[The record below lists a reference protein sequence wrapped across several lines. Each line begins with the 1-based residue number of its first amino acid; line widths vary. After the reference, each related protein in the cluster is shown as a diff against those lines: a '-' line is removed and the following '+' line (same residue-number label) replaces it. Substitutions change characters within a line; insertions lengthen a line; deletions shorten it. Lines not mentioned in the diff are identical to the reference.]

1 VKAKVKKGYNP
12 GEKDQKN
19 GEHTAEIT
27 RAASWQW
34 RKKKGSDK
42 GHKCKMKSN
51 AQGVNV
57 SRGRHGLTLMGP
69 WMGRWAWQCVARWV
83 KVFKTR

>member
-34 RKKKGSDK
+34 RKKRQRQGPQMQNEIECAGSKCVKGAAWVNINGALD
-42 GHKCKMKSN
+42 G
-51 AQGVNV
+51 AVGVAV
-57 SRGRHGLTLMGP
+57 RRSVG
-69 WMGRWAWQCVARWV
+69 
-83 KVFKTR
+83 